1 MMNHTKKVNVPSA
14 RQENNH
20 KQHCWKS
27 VLKSAQKERKVDL
40 NLHLSVM
47 HLVNSYLESLGITKA
62 LLGSVQIKIEV

>member
-1 MMNHTKKVNVPSA
+1 MNHTKKENVPSA
-14 RQENNH
+14 PHKN

-27 VLKSAQKERKVDL
+27 LLKSAQKEFTESEVDL

-62 LLGSVQIKIEV
+62 LLASVQIKI